1 MNLEI
6 FNKKEFLS
14 KPNLD
19 DHTIEYYSN
28 VKGSR
33 FDNVEFKGF
42 IEFDYNENTRYSYY
56 GQTSIDDKHIYLT
69 VKTFEYNEELEDE
82 KVDLERLIDNKRRE
96 YNRNSSNNISYSK
109 EEIKDLLIPN
119 INLDDLYSYYKE
131 YKYFIFFRGCD
142 DGSTFLRF
150 NSEEKREAF
159 LNKLLEFENFE
170 DLFNYE
176 EEDFV
181 LFYFN

>member
-6 FNKKEFLS
+6 YNRKDFLS

-19 DHTIEYYSN
+19 EHTIEYYSN

-42 IEFDYNENTRYSYY
+42 IEFDYNKDTRYSYY
-56 GQTSIDDKHIYLT
+56 GETSIDDKYIYLA
-69 VKTFEYNEELEDE
+69 VKTFEYNESIDSE
-82 KVDLERLIDNKRRE
+82 KVDLERFID
-96 YNRNSSNNISYSK
+96 
-109 EEIKDLLIPN
+109 
-119 INLDDLYSYYKE
+119 
-131 YKYFIFFRGCD
+131 
-142 DGSTFLRF
+142 
-150 NSEEKREAF
+150 
-159 LNKLLEFENFE
+159 NKLLEFENFE
-170 DLFNYE
+170 DLFNYD

>member
-6 FNKKEFLS
+6 CNKKEFLS

-19 DHTIEYYSN
+19 KY
-28 VKGSR
+28 
-33 FDNVEFKGF
+33 
-42 IEFDYNENTRYSYY
+42 
-56 GQTSIDDKHIYLT
+56 IYLT

-82 KVDLERLIDNKRRE
+82 KVDLERFIDNKRRE

-119 INLDDLYSYYKE
+119 INLNDLDSYYKE

-142 DGSTFLRF
+142 DGSTF
-150 NSEEKREAF
+150 
-159 LNKLLEFENFE
+159 
-170 DLFNYE
+170 
-176 EEDFV
+176 
-181 LFYFN
+181 

>member
-6 FNKKEFLS
+6 YNRKDFLS

-28 VKGSR
+28 VKESR

-69 VKTFEYNEELEDE
+69 VKTFESVTYGCFEGIKEPIF
-82 KVDLERLIDNKRRE
+82 V
-96 YNRNSSNNISYSK
+96 SNNSATWYC
-109 EEIKDLLIPN
+109 L
-119 INLDDLYSYYKE
+119 
-131 YKYFIFFRGCD
+131 FR
-142 DGSTFLRF
+142 
-150 NSEEKREAF
+150 N
-159 LNKLLEFENFE
+159 
-170 DLFNYE
+170 
-176 EEDFV
+176 
-181 LFYFN
+181 

>member
-6 FNKKEFLS
+6 YNRKDFLS

-19 DHTIEYYSN
+19 EHTIEYYSN

-42 IEFDYNENTRYSYY
+42 IEFDYNKDTRYSYY
-56 GQTSIDDKHIYLT
+56 GQ
-69 VKTFEYNEELEDE
+69 
-82 KVDLERLIDNKRRE
+82 
-96 YNRNSSNNISYSK
+96 
-109 EEIKDLLIPN
+109 
-119 INLDDLYSYYKE
+119 
-131 YKYFIFFRGCD
+131 FRGCD

-170 DLFNYE
+170 DLFNYD

>member
-1 MNLEI
+1 MTNLKLYLLIKGETDVRYI
-6 FNKKEFLS
+6 
-14 KPNLD
+14 
-19 DHTIEYYSN
+19 ICSN
-28 VKGSR
+28 
-33 FDNVEFKGF
+33 
-42 IEFDYNENTRYSYY
+42 
-56 GQTSIDDKHIYLT
+56 
-69 VKTFEYNEELEDE
+69 
-82 KVDLERLIDNKRRE
+82 NKRRE

-119 INLDDLYSYYKE
+119 INLDDLNSYYKE

-150 NSEEKREAF
+150 NSEEKRESF

>member
-6 FNKKEFLS
+6 YNRKDFLS

-19 DHTIEYYSN
+19 EHTIEYYSN

-42 IEFDYNENTRYSYY
+42 IEFDYNENTKYSYY
-56 GQTSIDDKHIYLT
+56 GENSIDDKHIYLI

-82 KVDLERLIDNKRRE
+82 KVDLERFIDNKRRE

-109 EEIKDLLIPN
+109 EDIKDLLIPN
-119 INLDDLYSYYKE
+119 INLDDLNSYYKE

-170 DLFNYE
+170 DLFNYD